1 VTEDFTKLYECLRL
15 LGQLSKE
22 QELRARAGGVAQV
35 VENLPGKHEFK
46 SQAHLHIYIYI
57 YNVYS

>member
-57 YNVYS
+57 